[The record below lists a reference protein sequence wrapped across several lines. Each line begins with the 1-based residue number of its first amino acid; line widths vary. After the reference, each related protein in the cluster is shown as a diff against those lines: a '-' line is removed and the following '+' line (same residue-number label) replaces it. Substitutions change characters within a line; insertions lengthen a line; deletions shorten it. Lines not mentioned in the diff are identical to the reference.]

1 MPLSQADLIAWLTT
15 SLDSDDDIA
24 ADTEL
29 FTSGLL
35 DSVMMQDLI
44 MFFEEKTG
52 TQVPAEDVTL
62 ENFDTPGAIVA
73 YAESL
78 DG

>member
-1 MPLSQADLIAWLTT
+1 MSLTKDALIAFLTDA
-15 SLDSDDDIA
+15 LDTDEALDDDTA
-24 ADTEL
+24 L

-35 DSVMMQDLI
+35 DSVLMQELI

-73 YAESL
+73 YAGSL
-78 DG
+78 A

>member
-1 MPLSQADLIAWLTT
+1 MSLTQDDLIAYL
-15 SLDSDDDIA
+15 SDALDTDEELG

-35 DSVMMQDLI
+35 DSVLMQELI
-44 MFFEEKTG
+44 MYFEEKTG
-52 TQVPAEDVTL
+52 TQVPAEAVTL
-62 ENFDTPGAIVA
+62 ENFDTPGSIVA

-78 DG
+78 A

>member
-1 MPLSQADLIAWLTT
+1 MSLTQDTLIAYL
-15 SLDSDDDIA
+15 SDALDTDDELG
-24 ADTEL
+24 ADTTL

-35 DSVMMQDLI
+35 DSVLMQDLI

-52 TQVPAEDVTL
+52 TQVPAEAVTL
-62 ENFDTPGAIVA
+62 ENFDTPAAIVA

-78 DG
+78 S

>member
-1 MPLSQADLIAWLTT
+1 MPLSQDELIAWLTT

-24 ADTEL
+24 GDTAL

-52 TQVPAEDVTL
+52 TEVPAEDVTL
-62 ENFDTPGAIVA
+62 DNFDTPAAIIA

-78 DG
+78 G

>member
-1 MPLSQADLIAWLTT
+1 MSLTKDNLIAYL
-15 SLDSDDDIA
+15 SEALDTDDDILE
-24 ADTEL
+24 DTAL

-35 DSVMMQDLI
+35 DSVLMQDLI

-52 TQVPAEDVTL
+52 THVPAEDVTL

-73 YAESL
+73 YAASVA
-78 DG
+78 

>member
-1 MPLSQADLIAWLTT
+1 MPLTKDDLIAYLSDALDTDDELQEDTT
-15 SLDSDDDIA
+15 
-24 ADTEL
+24 L

-35 DSVMMQDLI
+35 DSVLMQDLI

-52 TQVPAEDVTL
+52 AQVPAEDVTL

-73 YAESL
+73 YAGSVS
-78 DG
+78 

>member
-1 MPLSQADLIAWLTT
+1 MPLTLEDLTAF
-15 SLDSDDDIA
+15 LDNA
-24 ADTEL
+24 LDTDAELHGDTAL

-35 DSVMMQDLI
+35 DSVLMQELI

-73 YAESL
+73 YAGSL
-78 DG
+78 A

>member
-1 MPLSQADLIAWLTT
+1 MSLTKDDLIAYL
-15 SLDSDDDIA
+15 SDALDTDDDIQE
-24 ADTEL
+24 DTAL

-35 DSVMMQDLI
+35 DSVLMQELI

-52 TQVPAEDVTL
+52 TTVPAEDVTL

-73 YAESL
+73 YAGSVA
-78 DG
+78 

>member
-1 MPLSQADLIAWLTT
+1 MSLTKDDLITYLSDA
-15 SLDSDDDIA
+15 LDTDDDLQE
-24 ADTEL
+24 DTAL

-35 DSVMMQDLI
+35 DSVLMQDLI

-52 TQVPAEDVTL
+52 TNVPAEDVTL

-73 YAESL
+73 YAASVA
-78 DG
+78 

>member
-1 MPLSQADLIAWLTT
+1 MSLTKDDLIAYL
-15 SLDSDDDIA
+15 SDALDTDEELQG
-24 ADTEL
+24 DTAL

-35 DSVMMQDLI
+35 DSVLMQDLI

-73 YAESL
+73 YAASVS
-78 DG
+78 

>member
-1 MPLSQADLIAWLTT
+1 MSLTQDDLIAHL
-15 SLDSDDDIA
+15 SDALDTDEDLGSDTA
-24 ADTEL
+24 L

-35 DSVMMQDLI
+35 DSVLMQDLI

-52 TQVPAEDVTL
+52 AQVPAEAVTL

-78 DG
+78 A

>member
-1 MPLSQADLIAWLTT
+1 MSLTKEDLIAF
-15 SLDSDDDIA
+15 LDDA
-24 ADTEL
+24 LDTDEELAEDTAL

-35 DSVMMQDLI
+35 DSVMMQELI

-73 YAESL
+73 YAGSVA
-78 DG
+78 

>member
-1 MPLSQADLIAWLTT
+1 MPLTLEDLTAF
-15 SLDSDDDIA
+15 LDNA
-24 ADTEL
+24 LDTDAELHEDTAL

-35 DSVMMQDLI
+35 DSVLMQELI

-52 TQVPAEDVTL
+52 TRVPAADVTL

-73 YAESL
+73 YARSVS
-78 DG
+78 

>member
-1 MPLSQADLIAWLTT
+1 MSLTKDDLIAYL
-15 SLDSDDDIA
+15 SDALDTDDEFD

-35 DSVMMQDLI
+35 DSVLMQELI

-52 TQVPAEDVTL
+52 AEVPAEDVTL

-73 YAESL
+73 YAASL
-78 DG
+78 A

>member
-1 MPLSQADLIAWLTT
+1 MSLTKDDLIAYL
-15 SLDSDDDIA
+15 SDALDTDDDL
-24 ADTEL
+24 DTDTAL

-35 DSVMMQDLI
+35 DSVLMQELI

-52 TQVPAEDVTL
+52 AMVPAEAVTL

-78 DG
+78 G

>member
-1 MPLSQADLIAWLTT
+1 MSLTKDNLIAYLTEA
-15 SLDSDDDIA
+15 LDTDDDILE
-24 ADTEL
+24 DTAL

-35 DSVMMQDLI
+35 DSVLMQDLI

-73 YAESL
+73 YAASVA
-78 DG
+78 

>member
-1 MPLSQADLIAWLTT
+1 MALTEDALITYLSDALDTDEDLET
-15 SLDSDDDIA
+15 
-24 ADTEL
+24 DTAL

-35 DSVMMQDLI
+35 DSVLMQELI

-52 TQVPAEDVTL
+52 ALVPAEAVTL

-73 YAESL
+73 YAQSL
-78 DG
+78 A